1 MIFSESLSQ
10 VNAHPSHSLL
20 SNLLPLEFTLH
31 DAAKANYHRGMKILF
46 TLLCLLPLP
55 LFAHTG
61 TSPLGFTTGLS
72 HPVFGLDH
80 LLAMLSVGILSA
92 QIGGRAIW
100 TVPLT
105 FICFMLVGGTLGM
118 VGIPFFSVEIAIA
131 LSVLLL
137 GILIASNKKFPL
149 FITMAGV
156 GFFALFHG
164 HAHGEEMP
172 ASAQPALYAL
182 GFVLGTF
189 LIHLAGVF
197 LGYLASKNPLRLVA
211 LRASGIAIAILGIYF
226 LSQSIHGKRSN
237 PVSVANLAR

>member
-1 MIFSESLSQ
+1 
-10 VNAHPSHSLL
+10 
-20 SNLLPLEFTLH
+20 
-31 DAAKANYHRGMKILF
+31 
-46 TLLCLLPLP
+46 
-55 LFAHTG
+55 
-61 TSPLGFTTGLS
+61 
-72 HPVFGLDH
+72 
-80 LLAMLSVGILSA
+80 MLSVGILSA
-92 QIGGRAIW
+92 QMGGRAIW
-100 TVPLT
+100 TVPLN
-105 FICFMLVGGTLGM
+105 FVSFMLVGGVFGM
-118 VGIPFFSVEIAIA
+118 LGIPFFSVEIAIA

-164 HAHGEEMP
+164 HAHGEEVP

-226 LSQSIHGKRSN
+226 LSQSIHGKTSN
-237 PVSVANLAR
+237 PASVANLAR

>member
-1 MIFSESLSQ
+1 
-10 VNAHPSHSLL
+10 
-20 SNLLPLEFTLH
+20 
-31 DAAKANYHRGMKILF
+31 MKSLF

-105 FICFMLVGGTLGM
+105 FICFMLVGGILGM
-118 VGIPFFSVEIAIA
+118 VAIPFFSVEIAIA

-197 LGYLASKNPLRLVA
+197 LGYLGKNPPPPCRLTSQ
-211 LRASGIAIAILGIYF
+211 RYRHRHPGIYF
-226 LSQSIHGKRSN
+226 LSQSIPAKHSTCALGCQSR
-237 PVSVANLAR
+237 PLTFFP

>member
-1 MIFSESLSQ
+1 MK
-10 VNAHPSHSLL
+10 SLL
-20 SNLLPLEFTLH
+20 
-31 DAAKANYHRGMKILF
+31 

-105 FICFMLVGGTLGM
+105 FISFMLVGGILGM

-182 GFVLGTF
+182 GFVLGTS
-189 LIHLAGVF
+189 LIHLLGVF
-197 LGYLASKNPLRLVA
+197 LGWVATHQARHSLLLRI
-211 LRASGIAIAILGIYF
+211 SGVAIAVVGAYF
-226 LSQSIHGKRSN
+226 LSQACLPAKSSCSSPLTSLGR
-237 PVSVANLAR
+237 